1 MHSSVNGLDSLKGTL
16 DLSTFF
22 NGIHYRRIDN
32 STNFQYRRHSVSAMK
47 LTLCVIKNFVVI
59 KIIFFITE
67 QLNVNQLVSCM
78 FIKLSIF
85 TI

>member
-22 NGIHYRRIDN
+22 NGIH
-32 STNFQYRRHSVSAMK
+32 V
-47 LTLCVIKNFVVI
+47 CVI
-59 KIIFFITE
+59 KIITVIKNICFITV
-67 QLNVNQLVSCM
+67 QLKVNQSVSCV

-85 TI
+85 TL